1 MITDTLINTY
11 MTNYQG
17 GPSTAALTDGGFIV
31 CWQSYNQNGDGFFD
45 VYAQRYDASGVARG
59 DEFRINTKANHTD
72 NQRIPS
78 IAALA
83 DGGFVVSWESYN
95 QDGDGLG
102 VYARHYAA
110 NGEAQGGEFLINTV
124 IADNQSNPSV
134 AALADGGFVV
144 TWNSYNQDGN
154 EFGIYAQRYAASGA
168 ELGREF
174 LVNTT
179 TASSQINPSITA
191 LADGGFVVSW
201 ASHGQDGDSYGIFAQ
216 RYDSVGEVQ
225 GAEFLVNT
233 TTASHQ
239 MAPSITAFIDGGFVV
254 TWNSYNQDGSGYG
267 VYAQRYDANGAEL
280 GREFRINTATASD
293 QVGRSTAALTD
304 GGFVVTW
311 QSFGQDGDGLGVYA
325 QRYDANGEI
334 QGGEFRVNTTSTG
347 HQSNSSVTAL
357 ADGGFV
363 VSWDSY
369 GQDGS
374 DYGVYAK
381 RYDADG
387 NEIEWMIP
395 PDLTSLPTAD
405 RLYNW
410 AESIYSD
417 LFPNHPTSQDV
428 FGYYARVYENGNA
441 LGEQNDHIYFYD
453 GISITL
459 VGTVDDFLP
468 DAMAAG
474 F

>member
-1 MITDTLINTY
+1 M
-11 MTNYQG
+11 
-17 GPSTAALTDGGFIV
+17 A
-31 CWQSYNQNGDGFFD
+31 
-45 VYAQRYDASGVARG
+45 
-59 DEFRINTKANHTD
+59 
-72 NQRIPS
+72 
-78 IAALA
+78 
-83 DGGFVVSWESYN
+83 
-95 QDGDGLG
+95 
-102 VYARHYAA
+102 
-110 NGEAQGGEFLINTV
+110 
-124 IADNQSNPSV
+124 
-134 AALADGGFVV
+134 
-144 TWNSYNQDGN
+144 
-154 EFGIYAQRYAASGA
+154 
-168 ELGREF
+168 
-174 LVNTT
+174 
-179 TASSQINPSITA
+179 
-191 LADGGFVVSW
+191 
-201 ASHGQDGDSYGIFAQ
+201 DGDSYGIFAQ

-293 QVGRSTAALTD
+293 QVSRSTAALTD

-334 QGGEFRVNTTSTG
+334 QGGEFRVNTTSTD
-347 HQSNSSVTAL
+347 HQSNSSVAAL

-395 PDLTSLPTAD
+395 PDLTSLLTAD

-459 VGTVDDFLP
+459 VSTVDDFLP